1 MTRQAT
7 WLTAAAATL
16 LAACTAAP
24 TSPDSSPDSSPATNT
39 ASVGPASVLDSVTG
53 TVTYRERVA
62 LPPTAVVRVQLQD
75 ASLQDVAAVILD
87 SVTIRPQGRQVPLAF
102 TLRYDPA
109 RIQEGGIYVVQA
121 RILDASGRLLF
132 LNDEAYPVLTNGK
145 PKRVDMVLRRVQ

>member
-24 TSPDSSPDSSPATNT
+24 TSPDTNT

-87 SVTIRPQGRQVPLAF
+87 SITIRPQGRQVPLAF
-102 TLRYDPA
+102 TLRYNPA

-145 PKRVDMVLRRVQ
+145 PKRVDMVLKKVP